1 MRKRSVLFISM
12 IFALTA
18 RGQQSSIPPMGQ
30 IEKEDLQMTTCD
42 FDPEADAYILI
53 KTGETSFIRDGS
65 STHLQTVYRYRIKIL
80 QDKAVYR
87 ANVKVN
93 FYSKDDLQSAD
104 DVHGMTYNLDENGN
118 VVTAELA
125 KSNIYKKDI
134 SKEQSE
140 IAFTLPDVRKG
151 SVIEYTYTLSSRN
164 YADIDNWYFQD
175 AIPTRYCQFHFSVPD
190 YLDFTYHVHKVLPME
205 EKSVTVPEIGKY
217 FTMQNIPGLRGEP
230 YMSTFKDYLQYIDF
244 QLSAVSRLGM
254 VRNVRTTWGDLNT
267 EMLEHEL
274 LGGQLHKKISNT
286 GDLAADLKGLKDS
299 LAIMDT
305 IYNYVRRHMDWNGQY
320 GLFSQNGIKSAWDNK
335 TGSKADINLLLVNLL
350 QQAGLRAYP
359 ILVSTRGHGNINPNY
374 PLLTQFNQPLAYV
387 RIRDK
392 HYVLD
397 AVDKFT
403 PPFLIPFD
411 VQNSTGFILDK
422 KSYGLVDLS
431 DAQYP
436 FALMVSLYGS
446 LNAKGVVKGD
456 ASIYSYNYS
465 KVFRCPWLQQGLDRF
480 KNFFFTRPYPNIH
493 VDSLA
498 VTDQNNDSLPLD
510 QELTFSSRLNATGD
524 YLFFPINV
532 FLGLEKNPF
541 NAEHRFS
548 DVNFGYRQSYII
560 SGSLDI
566 PEGYQFDNIPKN
578 MRMIMQD
585 TSIELERVM
594 VVDSNKVDYRIQLR
608 FNRPIYDV
616 STYDAFRE
624 FYKKLFA
631 ALNDPIVI
639 RKKSQ

>member
-1 MRKRSVLFISM
+1 M
-12 IFALTA
+12 
-18 RGQQSSIPPMGQ
+18 
-30 IEKEDLQMTTCD
+30 
-42 FDPEADAYILI
+42 
-53 KTGETSFIRDGS
+53 
-65 STHLQTVYRYRIKIL
+65 
-80 QDKAVYR
+80 
-87 ANVKVN
+87 
-93 FYSKDDLQSAD
+93 
-104 DVHGMTYNLDENGN
+104 
-118 VVTAELA
+118 
-125 KSNIYKKDI
+125 
-134 SKEQSE
+134 
-140 IAFTLPDVRKG
+140 
-151 SVIEYTYTLSSRN
+151 
-164 YADIDNWYFQD
+164 
-175 AIPTRYCQFHFSVPD
+175 
-190 YLDFTYHVHKVLPME
+190 
-205 EKSVTVPEIGKY
+205 
-217 FTMQNIPGLRGEP
+217 
-230 YMSTFKDYLQYIDF
+230 
-244 QLSAVSRLGM
+244 
-254 VRNVRTTWGDLNT
+254 
-267 EMLEHEL
+267 
-274 LGGQLHKKISNT
+274 
-286 GDLAADLKGLKDS
+286 
-299 LAIMDT
+299 
-305 IYNYVRRHMDWNGQY
+305 
-320 GLFSQNGIKSAWDNK
+320 
-335 TGSKADINLLLVNLL
+335 
-350 QQAGLRAYP
+350 
-359 ILVSTRGHGNINPNY
+359 
-374 PLLTQFNQPLAYV
+374 
-387 RIRDK
+387 
-392 HYVLD
+392 LD

-436 FALMVSLYGS
+436 VALMVSLYGS